1 MQRVIERTWG
11 DTGEEWV
18 LLDEKTTI
26 YDDTPPITPIGI
38 ILGII
43 FGGIAGGLI
52 GAFLSR
58 RGN

>member
-43 FGGIAGGLI
+43 FGGIARWFNRSFFI
-52 GAFLSR
+52 
-58 RGN
+58 